1 MQGWAFYLISLRLYL
16 FRLLA
21 NVSQDTTIYI
31 KDVAI
36 YCF

>member
-21 NVSQDTTIYI
+21 NVRQDTTIDI